1 MDPRPTPRLALTRL
15 FPPDVMARARRD
27 FTVVADN
34 PDDIPADGDR
44 IVAMAAE
51 AEAIFCAAGD
61 PLGADTIA
69 RLPASVK
76 AIATFSVGTDHIGLD
91 AAKARGIVVT
101 NTPDVLTEATAETTM
116 LALLGAAR
124 RAAEGERMVREGR
137 WTGWTPTQLLGR
149 QVSGKKLG
157 ILGMGRIGRAVA
169 RMARGFLMEV
179 HYHNRSRLEPE
190 LEAGAIYHSD
200 AGLML
205 AQIDML
211 ALTAPGGGSLT
222 NWLNAERIALLKP
235 GAVVVNSG
243 RGTLVEDNALIAA
256 LKSGQVAAAGLDVFA
271 NEPKLDPR
279 YRELENT
286 FLLPHLGS
294 ATVEARNAMGFR
306 ALDNLDAVFARKDP
320 PDRVA

>member
-1 MDPRPTPRLALTRL
+1 MDPRPKPRLALTRL
-15 FPPDVMARARRD
+15 FPPDVMARARRSYA
-27 FTVVADN
+27 VVAEN
-34 PDDIPADGDR
+34 PDDIPADADR

-51 AEAIFCAAGD
+51 ADAIFCAAGD

-69 RLPASVK
+69 RLPGSVK

-91 AAKARGIVVT
+91 AAKARGIAVT

-116 LALLGAAR
+116 LLLLGAAR
-124 RAAEGERMVREGR
+124 RAAEGERLVREGR

-179 HYHNRSRLEPE
+179 HYHNRSRLPEE

-200 AGLML
+200 AAAML

-211 ALTAPGGGSLT
+211 ALTAPGGGPLT
-222 NWLNAERIALLKP
+222 NWLNAERIALMKP
-235 GAVVVNSG
+235 GTVVVNSG

-256 LKSGQVAAAGLDVFA
+256 LKSGHVAAAGLDVFA
-271 NEPKLDPR
+271 NEPQLDPR
-279 YRELENT
+279 YREQANT

-306 ALDNLDAVFARKDP
+306 ALDNLDAFFSGDQP
-320 PDRVA
+320 PDRIA